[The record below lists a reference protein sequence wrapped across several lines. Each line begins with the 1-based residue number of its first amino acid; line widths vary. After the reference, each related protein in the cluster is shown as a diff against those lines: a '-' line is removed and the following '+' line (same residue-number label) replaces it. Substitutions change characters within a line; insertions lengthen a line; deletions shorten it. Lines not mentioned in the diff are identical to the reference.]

1 MTYWQLLS
9 NKEQKELYEAFRNN
23 SYFNGSRFSA
33 IIELFM
39 INDGYRKD
47 FIKNLSL
54 IFFCVVP
61 DKLDSINK
69 NALDVFMKYAQV
81 ALKRH
86 QVQQDLDDLA
96 QEFNT

>member
-1 MTYWQLLS
+1 MTPWQLLT
-9 NKEQKELYEAFRNN
+9 NKEQKELNEAFRNN

-33 IIELFM
+33 IIDIYDVAENYHLYE
-39 INDGYRKD
+39 NA
-47 FIKNLSL
+47 SW
-54 IFFCVVP
+54 IFFCVCP

-81 ALKRH
+81 ALKRK